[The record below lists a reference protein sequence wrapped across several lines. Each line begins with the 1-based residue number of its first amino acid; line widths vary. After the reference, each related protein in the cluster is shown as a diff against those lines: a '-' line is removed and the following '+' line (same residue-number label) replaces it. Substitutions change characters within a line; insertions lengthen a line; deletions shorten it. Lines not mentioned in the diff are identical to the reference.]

1 MANAEGPLFLE
12 AWLAFL
18 GAHSRAVSLVS
29 AELEKACGIS
39 LAWFDVLFQ
48 VNIAPERRLRMHE
61 LADVLLLSK
70 SGLTRLIDRIEE
82 AGLVERVAVPGD
94 RRSLHVQL
102 TRDGRQVLRKATVVT
117 RRSIEEHFGS
127 RLRDSEL
134 RLLRDSLP
142 RVAPISRKTG
152 KHANPLAKGSNLQTE
167 ITGWTR
173 RPEEGSAARI
183 KVGSSR

>member
-1 MANAEGPLFLE
+1 MAKSEGTLFLE

-29 AELEKACGIS
+29 AELEEACGIS

-48 VNIAPERRLRMHE
+48 TNIAPERRLRMHE

-70 SGLTRLIDRIEE
+70 SGLTRLIDRVEE
-82 AGLVERVAVPGD
+82 AGLVERVVVPGD

-102 TRDGRQVLRKATVVT
+102 TRHGRQVLRKATVVT

-134 RLLRDSLP
+134 RVLRDSLP
-142 RVAPISRKTG
+142 RVAPITSKTT
-152 KHANPLAKGSNLQTE
+152 KRANPLEGSKFHKE
-167 ITGWTR
+167 ISRGTR
-173 RPEEGSAARI
+173 RPEERSAARTA
-183 KVGSSR
+183 VGSSR